1 MRVPG
6 EFFKT
11 FSEEI
16 YKVKYTSSQESAM
29 TTVRQR
35 LLPRKYLP
43 IVYAVAFFLVFDLG
57 VLVLNFYTSY
67 QISEDAVAIN
77 LAGRQRMLSQ
87 RMTKTILTLNEDL
100 RAGLDASADFNELKT
115 TVGLFDGT
123 LRAFDTGGAA
133 TGSDG
138 KPTSLRA
145 IDSESGREILSQA
158 QKIWGPYHEALQPL
172 LQADLGLD
180 TAAVIGVLPAAMNV
194 ARENNLKLLDLM
206 NRLTTNLEQFA
217 KQKAD
222 RLRLVQTIGI
232 TLALINFGF
241 ILFHFLRQ
249 LRDGDLR
256 IEAARRETAEILDT
270 VNEGL
275 FLLGADG
282 RIGNQFS
289 ASLSRVL
296 HREVEP
302 GEDFFTLLGKMA
314 PEATVKTARRY
325 IDLLFSGRV
334 RERLVDDLNPLNRF
348 EIQVKNASNGY
359 DTRYLDMQ
367 FNRAMVEGKISHLLV
382 TVTDITERVR
392 LEQELAAAGRMAKTE
407 SEMLVSILHIEPKQL
422 LQFLAATEKT
432 LLAIN
437 EQLKHKSTGS
447 ADCLHTVQSVFRSIH
462 AIKGEAA
469 ALGLESV
476 EQLAHK
482 FEQVLV
488 VLRERDDLT
497 GDDLLSLPI
506 HLKELIERLE
516 LIRGVM
522 QRASGLQRALSEG
535 NKTPVGLTA
544 EIQSLAARI
553 AETQRKQVRVAAEL
567 AGFDGLPET
576 VRSALKD
583 MAFQLIRNA
592 VYHGIEAPE
601 ERRRV
606 DKPQEG
612 TIRITLRPV
621 GAGRF
626 EFSVRDDGRGLAP
639 QRIREALLASGR
651 HRIEEVNALDER
663 TLLSK
668 IFEPGFSTAGQN
680 MDRDAGHG
688 VGLDL
693 VKTKIMALRAQLK
706 LDTKPGEF
714 TEFRIQ
720 FAA

>member
-1 MRVPG
+1 
-6 EFFKT
+6 
-11 FSEEI
+11 
-16 YKVKYTSSQESAM
+16 M
-29 TTVRQR
+29 TNVHQR
-35 LLPRKYLP
+35 LFPRKYLP

-100 RAGLDASADFNELKT
+100 RAGGDSSAAFKELQT

-123 LRAFDTGGAA
+123 LKAFDQGGAA

-138 KPTSLRA
+138 KPTTLQA
-145 IDSESGREILSQA
+145 VDSEQGREILSQA
-158 QKIWGPYHEALQPL
+158 QRIWDPYREALQPL
-172 LQADLGLD
+172 LKGDLALD
-180 TAAVIGVLPAAMNV
+180 TPAVMDVLPAAMSA

-206 NRLTTNLEQFA
+206 NRLTTHLEQFA

-222 RLRLVQTIGI
+222 RLRWVQTIGI

-249 LRDGDLR
+249 LRDGDQR
-256 IEAARRETAEILDT
+256 IEAARRETTEILDT

-282 RIGNQFS
+282 HIGNQFS
-289 ASLSRVL
+289 ASLPKVL
-296 HREVEP
+296 HRPIEP
-302 GEDFFTLLGKMA
+302 GEDFFALLKSMT
-314 PEATVKTARRY
+314 PDSTVQTAKRY

-334 RERLVDDLNPLNRF
+334 RERLVDDLNPLNRL
-348 EIQVKNASNGY
+348 EIKISNASGGY
-359 DTRYLDMQ
+359 ENRYLDMQ
-367 FNRAMVEGKISHLLV
+367 FNRAIVEGKISHLLV

-407 SEMLVSILHIEPKQL
+407 SEMLVSILHIEPAEL
-422 LQFLAATEKT
+422 IQFLDSTDKT

-447 ADCLHTVQSVFRSIH
+447 IDCLHTVQSVFRSIH
-462 AIKGEAA
+462 AVKGEAA

-476 EQLAHK
+476 ELLAHQ
-482 FEQVLV
+482 FEQSLV
-488 VLRERDDLT
+488 VLRERAGLS

-506 HLKELIERLE
+506 HLKELIERLD
-516 LIRGVM
+516 LIRSVM
-522 QRASGLQRALSEG
+522 QRANGLQRALSEG
-535 NKTPVGLTA
+535 AIVPSGLTA
-544 EIQSLAARI
+544 EVQRLATRV

-567 AGFDGLPET
+567 AGFDGLPEA

-601 ERRRV
+601 ERTRV

-612 TIRITLRPV
+612 TIRIALRPV

-626 EFSVRDDGRGLAP
+626 EFIVRDDGRGLAP

-651 HRIEEVNALDER
+651 HRVEDVNALDER
-663 TLLSK
+663 ALLSK
-668 IFEPGFSTAGQN
+668 IFEPGFSTAGK
-680 MDRDAGHG
+680 DADPDAGHG

-693 VKTKIMALRAQLK
+693 VKAKLVALRAQLK
-706 LDTKPGEF
+706 LDTKPGQF

>member
-1 MRVPG
+1 
-6 EFFKT
+6 
-11 FSEEI
+11 
-16 YKVKYTSSQESAM
+16 M
-29 TTVRQR
+29 TTIQQR

-87 RMTKTILTLNEDL
+87 RMTKAILTINADL
-100 RAGLDASADFNELKT
+100 QVGTDATNTFKELQT

-123 LRAFDTGGAA
+123 LKAFEKGGQA

-138 KPTSLRA
+138 KPTSLQVVE
-145 IDSESGREILSQA
+145 SEQGREILSQA
-158 QKIWGPYHEALQPL
+158 QQIWDPYREALQPL
-172 LQADLGLD
+172 LKGDLALD
-180 TAAVIGVLPAAMNV
+180 TAAIIGVLPAAMAV
-194 ARENNLKLLDLM
+194 ARDNNLKLLDLM
-206 NRLTTNLEQFA
+206 NRLTTHLEQFA

-222 RLRLVQTIGI
+222 RLRLVQTVGI

-249 LRDGDLR
+249 LRDSDQR
-256 IEAARRETAEILDT
+256 IEAARRETTEILNT

-275 FLLGADG
+275 FLLGTDG

-289 ASLSRVL
+289 ASLPKVL
-296 HREVEP
+296 HRDVKP
-302 GEDFFTLLGKMA
+302 GEDFFILLKSMA
-314 PEATVKTARRY
+314 PEATVQTAKRY
-325 IDLLFSGRV
+325 IELLFSGRV
-334 RERLVDDLNPLNRF
+334 RERLVDDLNPLSRF
-348 EIQVKNASNGY
+348 EIKMEKPSGGY
-359 DTRYLDMQ
+359 EDHYLDMQ
-367 FNRAMVEGKISHLLV
+367 FKRAIVEDKISHLLV

-407 SEMLVSILHIEPKQL
+407 SELLVSILHIEPAELLHFLDSTEKSL
-422 LQFLAATEKT
+422 LQ
-432 LLAIN
+432 IN
-437 EQLKHKSTGS
+437 EQLKHKSAGPVE
-447 ADCLHTVQSVFRSIH
+447 CLRTIQYVLRSIH
-462 AIKGEAA
+462 AVKGEAA

-476 EQLAHK
+476 ELLAHQS
-482 FEQVLV
+482 EQALV
-488 VLRERDDLT
+488 ELREREHLS

-506 HLKELIERLE
+506 YLKELFERLG

-522 QRASGLQRALSEG
+522 QRAAGLQRAVSDSG
-535 NKTPVGLTA
+535 SAPDGLTA
-544 EIQSLAARI
+544 EIQRLAARV

-576 VRSALKD
+576 VRSAIKD

-601 ERRRV
+601 ERTRV

-621 GAGRF
+621 GSGRF
-626 EFSVRDDGRGLAP
+626 EFIVRDDGRGLVP
-639 QRIREALLASGR
+639 QHIREALLASGR
-651 HRIEEVNALDER
+651 HRLEDVNALDER

-668 IFEPGFSTAGQN
+668 IFEPGFSTAAQN
-680 MDRDAGHG
+680 ADRDAGRG

-693 VKTKIMALRAQLK
+693 VKTKLVALRAQLK
-706 LDTKPGEF
+706 LDTQPGQF

>member
-1 MRVPG
+1 M
-6 EFFKT
+6 E
-11 FSEEI
+11 
-16 YKVKYTSSQESAM
+16 
-29 TTVRQR
+29 TVEAK

-43 IVYAVAFFLVFDLG
+43 IVYAVAFFVVFDLG

-87 RMTKTILTLNEDL
+87 RMTKAILTLNEDL
-100 RAGLDASADFNELKT
+100 QVDTDAASTFKELQT

-123 LRAFDTGGAA
+123 LKAFYQGGQA

-138 KPTSLRA
+138 KPASLQA
-145 IDSESGREILSQA
+145 IESEQGREILSQA
-158 QKIWGPYHEALQPL
+158 QQIWDPYREALQPL
-172 LQADLGLD
+172 LKGDLALD
-180 TAAVIGVLPAAMNV
+180 TAAVIGVLPAAMVV

-206 NRLTTNLEQFA
+206 NRLTTHLEQFA

-249 LRDGDLR
+249 LRDGDQR
-256 IEAARRETAEILDT
+256 IEAARRETTEILDT

-289 ASLSRVL
+289 ASLPRVL
-296 HREVEP
+296 HREIKP
-302 GEDFFTLLGKMA
+302 GEDFFALLKSMA
-314 PEATVKTARRY
+314 PEDTVQIAKRY

-334 RERLVDDLNPLNRF
+334 RERLVDDLNPLSRF
-348 EIQVKNASNGY
+348 EIQMETPSGGY
-359 DTRYLDMQ
+359 ESRYLDMQ
-367 FNRAMVEGKISHLLV
+367 FNRAIVGARISHLLV

-407 SEMLVSILHIEPKQL
+407 SEMLVSILHIEPAEL
-422 LQFLAATEKT
+422 LQFLDSTEKT
-432 LLAIN
+432 LLEIN
-437 EQLKHKSTGS
+437 EQLKHKSGGPV
-447 ADCLHTVQSVFRSIH
+447 DCLRTVQSVFRSVH
-462 AIKGEAA
+462 AVKGEAA
-469 ALGLESV
+469 ALGLESM
-476 EQLAHK
+476 ELLAHQ
-482 FEQVLV
+482 FEQELV
-488 VLRERDDLT
+488 VLRERDRLS
-497 GDDLLSLPI
+497 GNDLLSLPI
-506 HLKELIERLE
+506 HLKALFERID

-522 QRASGLQRALSEG
+522 QRAAGFRRVVSDAGSA
-535 NKTPVGLTA
+535 PDGLTA
-544 EIQSLAARI
+544 EIQRLAARV

-567 AGFDGLPET
+567 AGFDGLPEA
-576 VRSALKD
+576 VRGALKD

-601 ERRRV
+601 ERARV
-606 DKPQEG
+606 DKPLEG

-621 GAGRF
+621 GSGRF
-626 EFSVRDDGRGLAP
+626 EFIVRDDGRGLVP
-639 QRIREALLASGR
+639 QHIREALLASGR
-651 HRIEEVNALDER
+651 HRIEDVNALDER

-668 IFEPGFSTAGQN
+668 IFEPGFSTAAQN
-680 MDRDAGHG
+680 ADCDAGRG

-693 VKTKIMALRAQLK
+693 VKTNIVALRAQLK
-706 LDTKPGEF
+706 LDTQPGQF

>member
-1 MRVPG
+1 M
-6 EFFKT
+6 E
-11 FSEEI
+11 
-16 YKVKYTSSQESAM
+16 
-29 TTVRQR
+29 TVEAK

-87 RMTKTILTLNEDL
+87 RMTKAILTLNEDL
-100 RAGLDASADFNELKT
+100 QVDTDAASTFKELQT

-123 LRAFDTGGAA
+123 LKAFYQGGQA

-138 KPTSLRA
+138 KPASLQA
-145 IDSESGREILSQA
+145 IESEQGREILSQA
-158 QKIWGPYHEALQPL
+158 QQIWDPYREALQPL
-172 LQADLGLD
+172 LKGDLALD
-180 TAAVIGVLPAAMNV
+180 TAAVIGVLPAAMVV

-206 NRLTTNLEQFA
+206 NRLTTHLEQFA

-249 LRDGDLR
+249 LRDGDQR
-256 IEAARRETAEILDT
+256 IEAARRETTEILDT

-289 ASLSRVL
+289 ASLPRVL
-296 HREVEP
+296 HREIKP
-302 GEDFFTLLGKMA
+302 GEDFFALLKSMA
-314 PEATVKTARRY
+314 PEDTVQIAKRY

-334 RERLVDDLNPLNRF
+334 RERLVDDLNPLSRF
-348 EIQVKNASNGY
+348 EIQMETPSGGY
-359 DTRYLDMQ
+359 ESRYLDMQ
-367 FNRAMVEGKISHLLV
+367 FNRAIVGARISHLLV

-407 SEMLVSILHIEPKQL
+407 SEMLVSILHIEPAEL
-422 LQFLAATEKT
+422 LQFLDSTEKT
-432 LLAIN
+432 LLEIN
-437 EQLKHKSTGS
+437 EQLKHKSGGPV
-447 ADCLHTVQSVFRSIH
+447 DCLRTVQSVFRSVH
-462 AIKGEAA
+462 AVKGEAA
-469 ALGLESV
+469 ALGLESM
-476 EQLAHK
+476 ELLTHQ
-482 FEQVLV
+482 FEQELV
-488 VLRERDDLT
+488 VLRERDRLS
-497 GDDLLSLPI
+497 GNDLLSLPI
-506 HLKELIERLE
+506 HLKALFERID

-522 QRASGLQRALSEG
+522 QRAAGFRRVVSDAGSA
-535 NKTPVGLTA
+535 PDGLTA
-544 EIQSLAARI
+544 EIQRLAARV

-567 AGFDGLPET
+567 AGFDGLPEA
-576 VRSALKD
+576 VRGALKD

-601 ERRRV
+601 ERARV
-606 DKPQEG
+606 DKPLEG

-621 GAGRF
+621 GSGRV
-626 EFSVRDDGRGLAP
+626 EFIVRDDGRGLVP
-639 QRIREALLASGR
+639 QHIREALLASGR
-651 HRIEEVNALDER
+651 HRIEDVNALDER

-668 IFEPGFSTAGQN
+668 IFEPGFSTAAQN
-680 MDRDAGHG
+680 ADCDAGRG

-693 VKTKIMALRAQLK
+693 VKTNIVALRAQLK
-706 LDTKPGEF
+706 LDTQPGQF
-714 TEFRIQ
+714 TEFRFQ

>member
-1 MRVPG
+1 M
-6 EFFKT
+6 E
-11 FSEEI
+11 
-16 YKVKYTSSQESAM
+16 
-29 TTVRQR
+29 TVETK
-35 LLPRKYLP
+35 LFPRKYLP

-87 RMTKTILTLNEDL
+87 RMTKAILTLNEDL
-100 RAGLDASADFNELKT
+100 QVDTDAASTLKELQT

-123 LRAFDTGGAA
+123 LKAFEQGGQA

-138 KPTSLRA
+138 KPASLQA
-145 IDSESGREILSQA
+145 IESEQGREILSQA
-158 QKIWGPYHEALQPL
+158 QQVWGPYREALQPL
-172 LQADLGLD
+172 LKGDLALD
-180 TAAVIGVLPAAMNV
+180 TASVIGVLPAAMAV

-206 NRLTTNLEQFA
+206 NRLTTHLEQFA

-249 LRDGDLR
+249 LRDGDQR

-289 ASLSRVL
+289 ASLPRVL
-296 HREVEP
+296 HREVKP
-302 GEDFFTLLGKMA
+302 GEDFFVLLKSMA
-314 PEATVKTARRY
+314 PDDTVQIAERY

-334 RERLVDDLNPLNRF
+334 RERLVDDLNPLSRF
-348 EIQVKNASNGY
+348 EIQMENPSGGHEN
-359 DTRYLDMQ
+359 RYLDMQ
-367 FNRAMVEGKISHLLV
+367 FKRAIVEDRISHLLV

-392 LEQELAAAGRMAKTE
+392 LEQELATAGRMAKTE
-407 SEMLVSILHIEPKQL
+407 SEMLVSILHIEPAEL
-422 LQFLAATEKT
+422 LQFLDSTEKT
-432 LLAIN
+432 LLDIN
-437 EQLKHKSTGS
+437 EQLKHKSAGPV
-447 ADCLHTVQSVFRSIH
+447 DCLHTVQSVFRSVH
-462 AIKGEAA
+462 AVKGEAA

-476 EQLAHK
+476 ELLAHE
-482 FEQVLV
+482 FEQALV
-488 VLRERDDLT
+488 VLRGREGLS

-506 HLKELIERLE
+506 HLKELIERLD

-522 QRASGLQRALSEG
+522 QRASGLQRALSDTG
-535 NKTPVGLTA
+535 SAPDRLTA
-544 EIQSLAARI
+544 EIQRLATRV

-567 AGFDGLPET
+567 AGFDGLPES
-576 VRSALKD
+576 VRGALKD

-601 ERRRV
+601 ERTRV

-621 GAGRF
+621 GSGRF
-626 EFSVRDDGRGLAP
+626 EFIVRDDGRGLVP
-639 QRIREALLASGR
+639 QHIRETLLASGR
-651 HRIEEVNALDER
+651 HRIEDVNALDER

-668 IFEPGFSTAGQN
+668 IFEPGFSTAAQN
-680 MDRDAGHG
+680 ADRDAGRG

-693 VKTKIMALRAQLK
+693 VKTRLVALRAQLK
-706 LDTKPGEF
+706 LDTQPGQF

>member
-1 MRVPG
+1 
-6 EFFKT
+6 
-11 FSEEI
+11 
-16 YKVKYTSSQESAM
+16 M
-29 TTVRQR
+29 TTIQQR
-35 LLPRKYLP
+35 LFPRKYLP

-87 RMTKTILTLNEDL
+87 RMTKAILTINADL
-100 RAGLDASADFNELKT
+100 QVGTDATSTFKELQT

-123 LRAFDTGGAA
+123 LKAFEKGGQA

-138 KPTSLRA
+138 KPTSLQA
-145 IDSESGREILSQA
+145 VESQQGREILSQA
-158 QKIWGPYHEALQPL
+158 QQIWYPYREALQPL
-172 LQADLGLD
+172 LKADLALD
-180 TAAVIGVLPAAMNV
+180 TAAIIGVLPAAMVV
-194 ARENNLKLLDLM
+194 ARDNNLKLLDLM
-206 NRLTTNLEQFA
+206 NRLTTHLEQFA

-222 RLRLVQTIGI
+222 RLRLVQTVGI

-249 LRDGDLR
+249 LREGDQR
-256 IEAARRETAEILDT
+256 IEVARRETTEILNT

-289 ASLSRVL
+289 ASLPKVL
-296 HREVEP
+296 HRDVKP
-302 GEDFFTLLGKMA
+302 GEDFFVLLKSMA
-314 PEATVKTARRY
+314 PEATVQTAKRY
-325 IDLLFSGRV
+325 IELLFSGRV
-334 RERLVDDLNPLNRF
+334 RERLVDDLNPLSRF
-348 EIQVKNASNGY
+348 EIKMEKPSGGY
-359 DTRYLDMQ
+359 EDHYLDMQ
-367 FNRAMVEGKISHLLV
+367 FKRAIVEDKISHLLV

-407 SEMLVSILHIEPKQL
+407 SELLVSILHIEPAEL
-422 LQFLAATEKT
+422 LHFLDSTEKS
-432 LLAIN
+432 LLHIN
-437 EQLKHKSTGS
+437 EQLKHKSAGPVE
-447 ADCLHTVQSVFRSIH
+447 CLRTIQYVLRSIH
-462 AIKGEAA
+462 AVKGEAA

-476 EQLAHK
+476 ELLAHQS
-482 FEQVLV
+482 EQALV
-488 VLRERDDLT
+488 ELRERDHLS

-506 HLKELIERLE
+506 YLKELFERLG

-522 QRASGLQRALSEG
+522 QRAAGLQRAVSDTELA
-535 NKTPVGLTA
+535 PDGLTV
-544 EIQSLAARI
+544 EIQRLAARV
-553 AETQRKQVRVAAEL
+553 AETQRKQVRVAAVF

-576 VRSALKD
+576 VRSAIKD
-583 MAFQLIRNA
+583 MAFQLVRNA

-601 ERRRV
+601 ERTRV

-621 GAGRF
+621 GSGRF
-626 EFSVRDDGRGLAP
+626 EFIVRDDGRGLVP
-639 QRIREALLASGR
+639 QHIREALLASGR
-651 HRIEEVNALDER
+651 HLLEDVNALDER

-668 IFEPGFSTAGQN
+668 IFEPGFSTAAQN
-680 MDRDAGHG
+680 ADRDAGRG

-693 VKTKIMALRAQLK
+693 VKTKLVALRAQLK
-706 LDTKPGEF
+706 LDTQPGQF